1 MKFLNSFLSFV
12 KHLDRQEFI
21 KYAGGYAL
29 GVLLLLTGT
38 VLWRYFAVSSL
49 DERFETL
56 SETRERVQSLMTKND
71 KLKKE
76 QKRLDEIIKGDF
88 SLAEAFTNMLS
99 GLGLRATKEV
109 PTKTTPINNQYD
121 KRSVTA
127 DISELD
133 MKQITQ
139 LIQAIDQNERIIIE
153 ELTITRK
160 PSMSLDIS
168 ITVATLV
175 KKV

>member
-1 MKFLNSFLSFV
+1 MKLIHSFLSFV

-21 KYAGGYAL
+21 KYASGYAL
-29 GVLLLLTGT
+29 GVLLIVGGT
-38 VLWRYFAVSSL
+38 IVWRYLIVSSL

-56 SETRERVQSLMTKND
+56 AETRQRVQSLMTKND

-88 SLAEAFTNMLS
+88 SLAEAFTNILS
-99 GLGLRATKEV
+99 SLGLRATKEV
-109 PTKTTPINNQYD
+109 PTKTTPINSKYD

-127 DISELD
+127 DIAELD

-139 LIQAIDQNERIIIE
+139 LIQIIDQNDRIIIE

-160 PSMSLDIS
+160 SSMSLDIS